1 MSNYTKSF
9 TVDWTAA
16 RTGTG
21 RTGTARTGTARTCYG
36 QFGQFEAAQVVNVEN
51 MLLMSTC

>member
-21 RTGTARTGTARTCYG
+21 STGTERTCTCYG